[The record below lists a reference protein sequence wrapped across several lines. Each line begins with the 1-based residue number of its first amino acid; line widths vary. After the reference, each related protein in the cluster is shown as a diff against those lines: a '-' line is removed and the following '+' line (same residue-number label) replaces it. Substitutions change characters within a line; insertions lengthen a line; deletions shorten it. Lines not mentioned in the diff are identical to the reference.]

1 MRRKKALSVQEVFDS
16 PPPPLNISA
25 PLPGPRFYVPSPVLP
40 PYYDHYHSDGP
51 SSLPFIQEISSP
63 VTKTFTDN
71 PTNGFHTSVNG
82 NSDIENEKR
91 DENRNWCKVTTAAA
105 TDKVHTNVIT
115 TDHYQQNKY
124 NKNNNLNVNATSTKL
139 STQNTS
145 SSKLKSKENG
155 MIKINSTAA
164 TDSTNGNNVKR
175 SSFNNNKND
184 LQCNTNNNKS
194 KLSVKAVSNAGS
206 KIKQKSPVRAF
217 ADRITNRNDNN
228 VKDKKIATTVT
239 TKPTDKIVRPR
250 PRSHSPL
257 RNLCCNKPISNKSN
271 VPVSVT
277 VTKNQVNSK
286 PKSLLQRFN
295 RILSASPVRNNSP
308 VTTPIPP
315 VRNVSRQS
323 SISNNGTTNG
333 KQPLQKKE
341 STDATRDE
349 PSTKFEPNYRAI
361 NHKNVGNNRSP
372 TLQQKIQNSINN
384 HHHQQHHAILKTE
397 IAALERDRKP
407 KQVSVQF
414 KILLI

>member
-40 PYYDHYHSDGP
+40 PYHDHYHSEGP
-51 SSLPFIQEISSP
+51 SSLPFIQEVSSP

-71 PTNGFHTSVNG
+71 PINGFHTSVN
-82 NSDIENEKR
+82 SDVENEKR
-91 DENRNWCKVTTAAA
+91 DENRNWCKVTTTA
-105 TDKVHTNVIT
+105 TDKVVHTNGLT

-124 NKNNNLNVNATSTKL
+124 NKNNLNVNVTSTKH
-139 STQNTS
+139 SIQNNNN

-155 MIKINSTAA
+155 MIKISSTP
-164 TDSTNGNNVKR
+164 DSTRR
-175 SSFNNNKND
+175 SSLTNNNKNGD
-184 LQCNTNNNKS
+184 LQCNTNNNNKS
-194 KLSVKAVSNAGS
+194 KLSVKAVSSNGGS

-228 VKDKKIATTVT
+228 GKEKKTPAMT
-239 TKPTDKIVRPR
+239 TKQSDKMIRPR

-257 RNLCCNKPISNKSN
+257 RNLCCNKPISNKAN
-271 VPVSVT
+271 AALVDT
-277 VTKNQVNSK
+277 VTNNQVNSK

-295 RILSASPVRNNSP
+295 RILSPSPVRNCSP

-323 SISNNGTTNG
+323 SINKS
-333 KQPLQKKE
+333 QKKE
-341 STDATRDE
+341 SSDVTRDE
-349 PSTKFEPNYRAI
+349 PSTKYEPNYRAI

-372 TLQQKIQNSINN
+372 SLQQKIQLNN
-384 HHHQQHHAILKTE
+384 PQQLHGILKTE

-407 KQVSVQF
+407 KQVSVRF
-414 KILLI
+414 IPPFILFHLQRKKRSA